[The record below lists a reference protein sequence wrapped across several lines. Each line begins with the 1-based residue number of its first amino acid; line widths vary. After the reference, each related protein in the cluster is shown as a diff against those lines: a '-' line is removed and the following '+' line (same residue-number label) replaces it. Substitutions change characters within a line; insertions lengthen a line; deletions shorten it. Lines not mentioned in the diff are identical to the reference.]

1 MGSLN
6 KDRHTADHSACV
18 MYHYICRFTPLTK
31 YHIFTYAAFAIFQ
44 LAEVP
49 SAMTGHGEEAA
60 GL

>member
-1 MGSLN
+1 
-6 KDRHTADHSACV
+6 